1 MGPYYLVLRLR
12 FSSFKKQTEIV
23 DIKTKRL
30 KINETK
36 YRQIDLTS

>member
-1 MGPYYLVLRLR
+1 MGTNYLVLRLG

-30 KINETK
+30 KINET
-36 YRQIDLTS
+36 